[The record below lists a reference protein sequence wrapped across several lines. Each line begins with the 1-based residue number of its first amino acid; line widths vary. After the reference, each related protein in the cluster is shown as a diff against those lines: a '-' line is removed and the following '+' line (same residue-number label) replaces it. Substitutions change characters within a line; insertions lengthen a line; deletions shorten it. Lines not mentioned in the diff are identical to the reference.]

1 MPQFGLL
8 SSIYPACLI
17 GESLAFPKFPSWL
30 GKNSS
35 ARKNR
40 RESIIFKYLISTST
54 YSSTDVPAYARII
67 MKILKYH
74 LEKSDIE
81 TACHFVEE
89 YNLNPDLI
97 KAELVDLQF

>member
-1 MPQFGLL
+1 
-8 SSIYPACLI
+8 
-17 GESLAFPKFPSWL
+17 
-30 GKNSS
+30 
-35 ARKNR
+35 
-40 RESIIFKYLISTST
+40 
-54 YSSTDVPAYARII
+54 

-97 KAELVDLQF
+97 KGELVDLQFLKDNPLIQLTPSIKA